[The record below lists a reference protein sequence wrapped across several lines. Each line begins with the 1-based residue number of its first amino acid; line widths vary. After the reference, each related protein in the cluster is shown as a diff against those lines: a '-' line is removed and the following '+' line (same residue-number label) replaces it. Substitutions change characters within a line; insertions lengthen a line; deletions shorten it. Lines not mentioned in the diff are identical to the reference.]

1 MAEKKRT
8 RWQRRPGTTGGK
20 LPWNDWRNA
29 TTWRKATQLL
39 LLAMNI
45 YIAITFWYW
54 VRYYE
59 TASST
64 TFVARPGG
72 IEGWLPIAGLMN
84 LKYSLVTGQLPSVHA
99 AAMLLLVAFIV
110 ISLLLKKAF
119 CSWLCPVGTLS
130 ELIGD
135 LGNKLFG
142 RQCVLPRWLDIP
154 LRGVKY
160 SLLSFF
166 LYIALLMT
174 AQAIHYFML
183 SPYSVVMDVKML
195 VAIPAATDIAFA
207 LGVLALLGS
216 RVPLALKI
224 FLMALAI
231 IDDLGAIIIIA
242 LFYTNDL
249 SMASLG
255 VAAVAIAVL
264 AVLNLCGVRRTGVY
278 ILVGVV
284 LWTAVLKSGVH
295 ATLAGVIVG
304 FFIPLKEKHGR
315 SPAKRLEHVL
325 HPWVA
330 YLILPLFAF
339 ANAGVSLQGV
349 TLDGLTSILPLGI
362 IAGLLIGK
370 PLGISLF
377 CWLALRLKL
386 AHLPEG
392 TTYQQIMAVGILC
405 GIGFTMSIFIA
416 SLAFGSVDPELINW
430 AKLGILVGS
439 ISSAVIGYSWLR
451 VRLRPSV

>member
-1 MAEKKRT
+1 MKHLHRFFSSDAS
-8 RWQRRPGTTGGK
+8 GGII
-20 LPWNDWRNA
+20 LIIA
-29 TTWRKATQLL
+29 AI
-39 LLAMNI
+39 LAMIMANSGATSGWYHDFLETPVQLRVGSLEI
-45 YIAITFWYW
+45 NKNMLLWINDALMAVFFLLVGLEVKRELMQGSLASLRQAAFPVIAAIGGMIVPALLYLAFNYADPIT
-54 VRYYE
+54 R
-59 TASST
+59 
-64 TFVARPGG
+64 
-72 IEGWLPIAGLMN
+72 EGW
-84 LKYSLVTGQLPSVHA
+84 
-99 AAMLLLVAFIV
+99 
-110 ISLLLKKAF
+110 
-119 CSWLCPVGTLS
+119 
-130 ELIGD
+130 
-135 LGNKLFG
+135 
-142 RQCVLPRWLDIP
+142 
-154 LRGVKY
+154 
-160 SLLSFF
+160 
-166 LYIALLMT
+166 
-174 AQAIHYFML
+174 
-183 SPYSVVMDVKML
+183 
-195 VAIPAATDIAFA
+195 
-207 LGVLALLGS
+207 ALLGS